1 MMKKHLQFVLAALLT
16 FICFTNNLLAQTNV
30 ALNQTAIASS
40 IESSAYPASGAIDGN
55 GSTRWSSTFNN
66 NQWIYIDLGEAYNL
80 TEVRL
85 TWETARGLDFDIDIS
100 NDAITWI
107 TVQSIRGNSDFNNVI
122 DVSGY
127 AARYVRMNGL
137 VRATQ
142 YGFSLF
148 EFEVYGVPV
157 DDTPIVNLAL
167 NKSSSVSSLENATM
181 LSAYAF
187 DGLGTNVGAGGKAYD
202 GSSVEYGRWASEY
215 SDPQWISVDLGG
227 VYEIREIRLF
237 WEVANGMNFNIEVSD
252 DNVNWTSVAGI
263 INNSA
268 NQYINHIPVPIGTT
282 AQYVRMYGITRNT
295 GYGYSLYEF
304 QVMGV
309 NSILPINL
317 VSFSVSKKENSA
329 VISWDAAL
337 DKESKF
343 EIQRSNDGIS
353 FSTIG
358 SKHELT
364 GSNGIVN
371 HYSFVD
377 QSPVNGIN
385 YYRIAYSEANGGRLF
400 TRIEAISFGAS
411 SRLKVYPNPVTR
423 DVNLLRIEIP
433 DQIAGKTQVRII
445 NMAGVVVK
453 QQQFAEGN
461 TILLVEGISKLV
473 KGQYIVQVLPE
484 KSAPVSKMIIVR

>member
-1 MMKKHLQFVLAALLT
+1 MKKHLQFVLAALLT
-16 FICFTNNLLAQTNV
+16 FFCFTNNLLAQTNV

-40 IESSAYPASGAIDGN
+40 IESNAYPASGAIDGN
-55 GSTRWSSTFNN
+55 GSTRWSSAFNN

-148 EFEVYGVPV
+148 EFEVYGAPV
-157 DDTPIVNLAL
+157 DNTPIVNLAL

-227 VYEIREIRLF
+227 V
-237 WEVANGMNFNIEVSD
+237 
-252 DNVNWTSVAGI
+252 
-263 INNSA
+263 
-268 NQYINHIPVPIGTT
+268 
-282 AQYVRMYGITRNT
+282 
-295 GYGYSLYEF
+295 
-304 QVMGV
+304 
-309 NSILPINL
+309 
-317 VSFSVSKKENSA
+317 
-329 VISWDAAL
+329 
-337 DKESKF
+337 
-343 EIQRSNDGIS
+343 
-353 FSTIG
+353 
-358 SKHELT
+358 
-364 GSNGIVN
+364 
-371 HYSFVD
+371 
-377 QSPVNGIN
+377 
-385 YYRIAYSEANGGRLF
+385 
-400 TRIEAISFGAS
+400 
-411 SRLKVYPNPVTR
+411 
-423 DVNLLRIEIP
+423 
-433 DQIAGKTQVRII
+433 
-445 NMAGVVVK
+445 
-453 QQQFAEGN
+453 
-461 TILLVEGISKLV
+461 
-473 KGQYIVQVLPE
+473 
-484 KSAPVSKMIIVR
+484 